1 MAETHRSSIVMMM
14 PGQIPSPRAF
24 ILAGAAL
31 LLAGAAPPAERRYTV
46 IMSGAAKGS
55 LRVTDTAAGERKSIY
70 AFRDRGRGPDLETT
84 VRVDARGIPVR
95 LAISGTDYRRFAT
108 AENFAISGNR
118 ATWTSAVDEGSA
130 APGGFYVANEG
141 DAESIAALARALLA
155 APGRTLKLLP
165 AGEASIRTLTTR
177 SIAGGGIATLYA
189 IDGLGMTATG
199 VWLDGDRQLFASGSN
214 WIGVIREGHEDEQA
228 ALLTAQADA
237 FESAARATAKRLA
250 KRPAAGVLIRGA
262 RLFDAESRTLKPG
275 TSVLVRGETI
285 AAVGPDGSIAAPA
298 GAQVIDARGRV
309 LIPGMWD
316 MHVHVLGYDEGVVA
330 LASGVTTARDL
341 GNDPVPLKRLTDQ
354 FDSGTLLGPRVLK
367 AGLIDGRGPFAG
379 PTKAL
384 VTTPAEAEAAVDSFA
399 ALGYPMVK
407 LYSSMPVDAARAAI
421 ARAHAKGMRVGGHL
435 PSGLTAGDAVALGY
449 DEIQHGNM
457 WLLSFLGPE
466 VLSRSQTPSR
476 FIDAYTRGHEIDPD
490 GPAAREFVARLKAA
504 GTVVDPTLVT
514 FENMFT
520 GWKGEMAAATAPWA
534 SRMPATSLRGSRAGG
549 RAKTVEERTQYRAS
563 FTRMQQLLKRLH
575 DAGVPVVNGTDGGA
589 TLYSRELELHVAA
602 GLSPADV
609 LYNATLGA
617 ARVVKLDATSGSIAR
632 GKRADMVLLDADPLV
647 RIGAVRCAALVIK
660 QGILFDGDALAAAAG
675 LAPRRGRCE

>member
-1 MAETHRSSIVMMM
+1 VAEISPPSIVMEM
-14 PGQIPSPRAF
+14 PAH
-24 ILAGAAL
+24 ILPQRVL
-31 LLAGAAPPAERRYTV
+31 LLAGAALCLAGAAQPAEQRYTV
-46 IMSGAAKGS
+46 LMSGTAKGS
-55 LRVTDTAAGERKSIY
+55 LRVTDGAEGERRSTY
-70 AFRDRGRGPDLETT
+70 SFRDRGRGPDLET
-84 VRVDARGIPVR
+84 VAQVDARGVPVR
-95 LAISGTDYRRFAT
+95 IAISGTDYRRIAT
-108 AENFAISGNR
+108 AETFSVANGR
-118 ATWTSAVDEGSA
+118 AAWTSAVDQGSA
-130 APGGFYVANEG
+130 PVGSYYVANEG
-141 DAESIAALARALLA
+141 DAEATAILARALLA
-155 APGRTLKLLP
+155 APGRKLKLLP
-165 AGEASIRTLTTR
+165 SGEASIRGLATR
-177 SIAGGGIATLYA
+177 PIAGGGTATLYA
-189 IDGLGMTATG
+189 IDGLGMSPSG
-199 VWLDGDRQLFASGSN
+199 IWLDGNRQLFASGSN
-214 WIGVIREGHEDEQA
+214 WIGVIREGHEAEQA
-228 ALLTAQADA
+228 ALLAAEADA
-237 FESAARATAKRLA
+237 FQQAARATAKRLTQNH
-250 KRPAAGVLIRGA
+250 PAGVLIKGA
-262 RLFDAESRTLKPG
+262 RLFDAETRTLRPG
-275 TSVLVRGETI
+275 TSVLVRGATI
-285 AAVGPDGSIAAPA
+285 AAVGTDGSIAAPA
-298 GAQVIDARGRV
+298 GARVIDARGRV

-316 MHVHVLGYDEGVVA
+316 MHVHVLGSEEGVIA
-330 LASGVTTARDL
+330 LAAGVTTARDL
-341 GNDPVPLKRLTDQ
+341 GNDPVPLKRITDQ
-354 FDSGTLLGPRVLK
+354 FDSGVLLGPRVLK

-379 PTKAL
+379 PTKSL
-384 VTTPAEAEAAVDSFA
+384 VTTPAEAEAEVDHFA

-407 LYSSMPVDAARAAI
+407 LYSSIPVDAARAAI

-435 PSGLTAGDAVALGY
+435 PSGLTASDAVALGY

-520 GWKGEMAAATAPWA
+520 GWKGEMARATAPWA

-549 RAKTVEERTQYRAS
+549 RAKTIEERTQYRAS

-617 ARVVKLDATSGSIAR
+617 ARVMKLDATSGSIAK
-632 GKRADMVLLDADPLV
+632 GKRADLVLLDGDPLA

-660 QGILFDGDALAAAAG
+660 QGTLLDGDALAVAAG